1 MTLVLNHTQ
10 ELCTGRYDRR
20 GMHCSHVVVLH
31 LEEWILG
38 PVRTVRT
45 VRRAKAVLID
55 TLDIIRQHSTMSH
68 LIVT

>member
-1 MTLVLNHTQ
+1 
-10 ELCTGRYDRR
+10 
-20 GMHCSHVVVLH
+20 MHCSHVVVLH

-45 VRRAKAVLID
+45 VRRAKSVLID